1 MDAYRDQYATL
12 FHGGKGV
19 VLLAI
24 SADPADTLAAWARDA
39 GFPFTFLSDSRGGA
53 GKLYGAWLPDHQ
65 LDNRSLFVVGPDGK
79 IAYKA
84 TPFREV
90 DPQAYTAL
98 GAAIDRIAGGKPT

>member
-39 GFPFTFLSDSRGGA
+39 GFPFTFLSDSRGAA

-98 GAAIDRIAGGKPT
+98 GAAVDSIAGGKRT

>member
-24 SADPADTLAAWARDA
+24 GADPADTLAAWARDA
-39 GFPFTFLSDSRGGA
+39 GFPFTFLSDAQGEA
-53 GKLYGAWLPDHQ
+53 GKLYGAWLPNYR
-65 LDNRSLFVVGPDGK
+65 LDNRSLFIVGPDGK

-90 DPQAYTAL
+90 DPAAYTAL
-98 GAAIDRIAGGKPT
+98 GAAVDRIAGGKRT

>member
-12 FHGGKGV
+12 FHGGKDV

-24 SADPADTLAAWARDA
+24 SADAADTLASWAKDA
-39 GFPFTFLSDSRGGA
+39 DYPFTFLSDPSGEA
-53 GKLYGAWLPDHQ
+53 GKPYGAWLPDHQ

-98 GAAIDRIAGGKPT
+98 GDAITRITGARR

>member
-24 SADPADTLAAWARDA
+24 SADPADTLAAWAKDA
-39 GFPFTFLSDSRGGA
+39 GFPFTFLSDPRGEA
-53 GKLYGAWLPDHQ
+53 GQLYGAWLPDHQ

-98 GAAIDRIAGGKPT
+98 GAAVDRIAGGNRT